1 MSVEDEVLRY
11 AWGQYRVWAT
21 TSRRLKRKVSRWSGL
36 VLLLTLSGT
45 ALGALAPFLSGQSS
59 IKRLL
64 SGVAAIALGMAT
76 YFAAQLLSESSREAW
91 VKARALAEAL
101 KSESF
106 KYITR
111 TVPYD
116 TADAPQVLTAKVD
129 ELSQMTSGILA
140 ETLSKEEREA
150 NAPSARWTIDD
161 YIARRVR
168 DQIDRFYLTAIERHR
183 RSVHV
188 ARVIAVVLGVLA
200 VVISAAGGMSE
211 SSSVGTAV
219 AALLGVVTTT
229 GAAVASWF
237 QSGNHLEN
245 ALSYQSAVAK
255 LELLLARHA
264 VSGGERSLVLDA
276 EAVFETEHAAWLT
289 KWRANAVRD
298 APTGGEDALP
308 ERGKK
313 P

>member
-1 MSVEDEVLRY
+1 
-11 AWGQYRVWAT
+11 
-21 TSRRLKRKVSRWSGL
+21 
-36 VLLLTLSGT
+36 
-45 ALGALAPFLSGQSS
+45 
-59 IKRLL
+59 
-64 SGVAAIALGMAT
+64 
-76 YFAAQLLSESSREAW
+76 
-91 VKARALAEAL
+91 
-101 KSESF
+101 
-106 KYITR
+106 
-111 TVPYD
+111 
-116 TADAPQVLTAKVD
+116 
-129 ELSQMTSGILA
+129 MTSGILA

-168 DQIDRFYLTAIERHR
+168 DQIDRFYLTAIKRHR

-211 SSSVGTAV
+211 SSSVVRGGR
-219 AALLGVVTTT
+219 AARRRDDDGRGRGQLVSERQSPGERTELPISCGEAR
-229 GAAVASWF
+229 AAAG
-237 QSGNHLEN
+237 Q
-245 ALSYQSAVAK
+245 
-255 LELLLARHA
+255 ARCL
-264 VSGGERSLVLDA
+264 GGERSLVLDA